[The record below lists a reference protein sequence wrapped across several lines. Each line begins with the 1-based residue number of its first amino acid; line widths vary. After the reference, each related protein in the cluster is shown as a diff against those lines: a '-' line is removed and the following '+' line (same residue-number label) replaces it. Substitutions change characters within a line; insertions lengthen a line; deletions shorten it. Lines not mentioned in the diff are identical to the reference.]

1 MVYNAL
7 AAVAVGYALGLTD
20 EEIAQGIAS
29 NVPIAGRNNLI
40 EGKCYTVIDDCY
52 NANPASMKSS
62 LDVLAYADTRTAAVL
77 GDMFE
82 LGADEKKM
90 HYNVGVHAA
99 EKGIDVLICIG
110 ALSAEIA
117 RGARETVN
125 STEAE
130 NGTPSAGM
138 EIHHYK
144 TKAEF
149 FEDAEN
155 VLREGDTIL
164 VKASHGMEFPE
175 IVERL
180 SRKE

>member
-1 MVYNAL
+1 
-7 AAVAVGYALGLTD
+7 
-20 EEIAQGIAS
+20 
-29 NVPIAGRNNLI
+29 
-40 EGKCYTVIDDCY
+40 
-52 NANPASMKSS
+52 MKSS
-62 LDVLAYADTRTAAVL
+62 LDVLAYADTRTVAVL

-110 ALSAEIA
+110 DLSSEIA
-117 RGARETVN
+117 RGAQETAN

-130 NGTPSAGM
+130 NEAQTSSM

-149 FEDAEN
+149 FENADS

-164 VKASHGMEFPE
+164 VKASHGMAFPE

-180 SRKE
+180 SKKE